1 MLGNH
6 ARTTVAIADDHPL
19 YRDALSQAITARPDL
34 ELLAAATDGRSALEQ
49 IRELSPDV
57 AVLDMRMPG
66 LRGIDV
72 VEALPRDGSATRVLV
87 LSAAQASAVIYAAV
101 AAGAAGYWSKDAE
114 RGAIAA
120 VARGE
125 KVLETR
131 RCSLASSPRSMRG
144 RSTATAPS

>member
-6 ARTTVAIADDHPL
+6 ARTTVVIADDHPL
-19 YRDALSQAITARPDL
+19 HRDALSQAITAWPDL

-66 LRGIDV
+66 PRGIDV
-72 VEALPRDGSATRVLV
+72 VEALARDGSATRVLV
-87 LSAAQASAVIYAAV
+87 LSAAQATAVVYAAV
-101 AAGAAGYWSKDAE
+101 AGYWSKDAE

>member
-1 MLGNH
+1 MRRRGH
-6 ARTTVAIADDHPL
+6 ARQPCADDRRHRRRPPL

-72 VEALPRDGSATRVLV
+72 VEALARDGSATRVLV
-87 LSAAQASAVIYAAV
+87 LSAAQASAVVCAA
-101 AAGAAGYWSKDAE
+101 
-114 RGAIAA
+114 
-120 VARGE
+120 
-125 KVLETR
+125 
-131 RCSLASSPRSMRG
+131 
-144 RSTATAPS
+144 